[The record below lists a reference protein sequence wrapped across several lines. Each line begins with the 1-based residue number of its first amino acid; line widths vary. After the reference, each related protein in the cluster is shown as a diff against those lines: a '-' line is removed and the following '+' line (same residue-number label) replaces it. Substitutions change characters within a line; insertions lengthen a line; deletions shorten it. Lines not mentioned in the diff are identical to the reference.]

1 MNYNKYIDGDNMKKL
16 AIGIMSG
23 TSLDGIDVVIV
34 EIEEIENHSKYNVL
48 YFETFEYNKKV
59 IEKVRKCL
67 SKEDSN
73 SELICSL
80 NFELGTSYGEA
91 VKNICNLHN
100 ISLDDIDFIASH
112 GQTIYHISEN
122 GNGLVRSSLQ
132 LGEGSIIAN
141 MCNTTVVSNFRCAD
155 ISVGGQGAPLVPY
168 ADYVLFKDEN
178 ISRVTNN
185 IGGISNV
192 TVLNKSGNIDDV
204 IAFDTGPGNMMIDY
218 ACRSLLNINYDNK
231 GLIARSGI
239 VINQLLGEL
248 LTHKFLFKYPPKST
262 GREEFGDQ
270 YTEAI
275 INRFREFKSEDII
288 CTLTHF
294 TALSMAYAYKSYIMT
309 KVDIDE
315 IIISGG
321 GAYNDYLLELFREQF
336 REIKVLTLED
346 MGMNSSSKEALA
358 FVVLGNETLNMSYSN
373 VKSATGAKKNVI
385 LGQVNY
391 VFKNNQ

>member
-1 MNYNKYIDGDNMKKL
+1 MKKL

-34 EIEEIENHSKYNVL
+34 EIEKIENDSKYEAL
-48 YFETFEYNKKV
+48 YFETFKYEEGLLTKIKKS
-59 IEKVRKCL
+59 L
-67 SKEDSN
+67 SNEESS

-80 NFELGTSYGEA
+80 NFELGFAYGEA
-91 VKNICNLHN
+91 VKKLCDLYK
-100 ISLDDIDFIASH
+100 ISLNDIDFIASH

-122 GNGLVRSSLQ
+122 NNGYVKSSLQ
-132 LGEGSIIAN
+132 LGEGSVIAN

-168 ADYVLFKDEN
+168 ADFILFGNKN
-178 ISRVTNN
+178 VSRVTNN

-192 TVLNKSGNIDDV
+192 TVLDKSGDINDI
-204 IAFDTGPGNMMIDY
+204 IAFDTGVGNMMIDY
-218 ACRSLLNINYDNK
+218 ACKMLLGIDYDNK
-231 GLIARSGI
+231 GLIARSGK
-239 VINQLLGEL
+239 VIDQLLEEL

-270 YTEAI
+270 YTKNI
-275 INRFREFKSEDII
+275 INRFREFKPEDII

-294 TALSMAYAYKSYIMT
+294 TASSIVSAYKSYIIT

-321 GAYNDYLLELFREQF
+321 GAYNDYLIDLLKEKFTN
-336 REIKVLTLED
+336 IKVLTLED
-346 MGMNSSSKEALA
+346 LGMNSSSKEALA
-358 FVVLGNETLNMSYSN
+358 FVVLGNETLNMNYSN
-373 VKSATGAKKNVI
+373 IKSATGAKRNVI
-385 LGQVNY
+385 LGQINY
-391 VFKNNQ
+391 VLKN